1 MYYSGFSNRNLLIA
15 VTYDEIGN
23 PLSYRD
29 SYQFT
34 WQNGRRLATVS
45 HGSDSIS
52 YTYNPDGIRT
62 SKTVSGAVT
71 KFHTMNSTLL
81 GQTKGS
87 DTIVFL
93 YDEKG
98 NKYGFDYNGTKYYYI
113 FNVQGDVIG
122 ILNQAGQKIV
132 SYTYDPW
139 GKVLSVDGSEAST
152 IGQFNPIRYRGYYYD
167 TETGFYYLQSR
178 YYDPEVRRWIN
189 SDGYISSIGGDIR
202 GYNMFAYCMNNPVTL
217 SDNTGNWPFFAVTAV
232 IGAVVGAVVGG
243 VVAAN
248 NGGNIWVGI
257 GIGAAAGALIGTGF
271 GMGAGAAL
279 AGSITASTG
288 AVMAGGSAL
297 LGTVATGGLGAGV
310 TYVANNLSQAV
321 NNTAPIVQA
330 GASKMQQVAAKGK
343 AGEIASGL
351 VKNTQRIYITPIKYR
366 IPDGLDTTNKILSE
380 VKNYSGTLSYISQL
394 RDFVSWS
401 QANGYQMHLY
411 TNARLTGPLQQAVDS
426 GLIQLFPLE

>member
-1 MYYSGFSNRNLLIA
+1 M
-15 VTYDEIGN
+15 
-23 PLSYRD
+23 
-29 SYQFT
+29 
-34 WQNGRRLATVS
+34 NG
-45 HGSDSIS
+45 
-52 YTYNPDGIRT
+52 
-62 SKTVSGAVT
+62 
-71 KFHTMNSTLL
+71 TLL

-93 YDEKG
+93 YDEKA
-98 NKYGFDYNGTKYYYI
+98 NRYGFDYNGTKYYYI

-152 IGQFNPIRYRGYYYD
+152 IGQLNPIRYRGYYYD

-232 IGAVVGAVVGG
+232 IGAVVGAVAGG

-248 NGGNIWVGI
+248 NGGNIWAGI

-297 LGTVATGGLGAGV
+297 VGTVATGGLGAGV
-310 TYVANNLSQAV
+310 TYVANNFRSSYS
-321 NNTAPIVQA
+321 
-330 GASKMQQVAAKGK
+330 GASQT
-343 AGEIASGL
+343 IATACTSIQTYYPPNNGFSGIPQ
-351 VKNTQRIYITPIKYR
+351 NT
-366 IPDGLDTTNKILSE
+366 ILSAGTIIQRTGDLSGRFVAPAYTPPQILSMPFDKLSAPTTLFE
-380 VKNYSGTLSYISQL
+380 LQKPIQALSGRVAPWFGQMGGGTQYLLTDSVKQL
-394 RDFVSWS
+394 
-401 QANGYQMHLY
+401 
-411 TNARLTGPLQQAVDS
+411 
-426 GLIQLFPLE
+426 LEDGVIKIFGG